1 MKLNRVTALFL
12 GLVLAFSLAACGQGA
27 SSASTAS
34 SSASSAAAE
43 GKTEEQLL
51 ADENEILSA
60 NDALWEKVFSSMDK
74 NVTETTLSTNYGDF
88 LLSAVEKA
96 KDQFSDEEYK
106 TLTADAEKIRAIE
119 EQIAALAPADAAA
132 SSAAAQGTAFPQFE
146 GSDLE
151 GNPVDNSLFAG
162 NAFTVVNFWFNGCKP
177 CVEELDD
184 LNALNEKVKAQ
195 GGEVVGINTETLDG
209 SQQGIEAAKKLLAA
223 KGASYRNIYFAS
235 GSEAGKFALNIMA
248 FPTTYVF
255 DRDGNVVGQPLLGG
269 IDKEENLAAL
279 QKNIDAA
286 LARTAPNKL
295 FSPAAYGRL
304 FLFAAGIAMH
314 ARAPDGIRWGRSILL
329 PAKERI
335 SMKNTGTLRIQ
346 TFAARQSAPVEG
358 VTVAVQGDG
367 FTLHRIT
374 DATGS
379 AADIP
384 VEAPACTLSL
394 DEDNTTRPY
403 AIVSLTAAKPGYR
416 TVRIE
421 GIQIFAGQVTL
432 AQPQMLPVTEEDRDI
447 PDAPIVIPPH
457 ALFAGSGGSG
467 PQPRE
472 NCTPRVLD
480 QVVIPKNITVHLGK
494 PAASARNVT
503 VSFRD
508 YIANVA
514 SSEVYPT
521 WPEQALRANIHCQIS
536 LALNRIYTEWY
547 PSKGYTFNITNSTSY
562 DQYYVHGRTVFEVMV
577 RITDDIFNTY
587 LRKRGTVNPYYSEY
601 CDGKS
606 VTCPGLKQWGTVTL
620 ANNGRSALQILRYY
634 YGSSIEIVRT
644 KNIRSIPQSY
654 PGTPLRQ
661 GSRGTAVFTLQRQLN
676 RIAKDYP
683 FLGKLTVDGVFGS
696 RMAATVRAF
705 QKQFN
710 LTADGVVGRQ
720 TWYKIS
726 YIYVSVKDLAELTSE
741 GETSTGTLSNGTWN
755 GTVLSTGASGSA
767 VEQVQFWLNTLAQ
780 YDSAIP
786 SVKVDGVFG
795 TATAN
800 AVRAF
805 QRKYGLTVDG
815 IVGQTTWKELYDE
828 FLSIQSDNGTP
839 NAYPGTPLR
848 EGSSGQNVR
857 LVQFWLKIA
866 RTVYTSLESV
876 TVDGKFGA
884 GTAAAVRRFQR
895 YFGLTADGVVGRTT
909 WQKLY
914 EVYNDI
920 ANRLLSSSLRP
931 GEYPGV
937 LRSGSTGTPVRE
949 LQFYLYL
956 MSAYESSIPPV
967 SIDGKFGADTER
979 AVRAYQRFAGLTVD
993 GVVGRTTWNSLYG
1006 RASQLR
1012 SSGPVVTLK
1021 RLPYPGTP
1029 LTVGSSGKAVLYYN
1043 LLLLRI
1049 AYYFSSVEAPPLA
1062 DRYTDETATAT
1073 RSAQQLLGLE
1083 QTGIADADTWT
1094 AVEALSLQLAAHAP
1108 NPDRDT
1114 PSGTAY
1120 PGRAIAEGS
1129 AGQEVGQVERWI
1141 NRRAQLSCGEG
1152 YVADNNRFGAS
1163 DAAAVRAVQ
1172 QQAGLQPVNGIVY
1185 RETWHALQAQCT
1197 DPCGC
1202 EKEE

>member
-1 MKLNRVTALFL
+1 
-12 GLVLAFSLAACGQGA
+12 
-27 SSASTAS
+27 
-34 SSASSAAAE
+34 
-43 GKTEEQLL
+43 
-51 ADENEILSA
+51 
-60 NDALWEKVFSSMDK
+60 
-74 NVTETTLSTNYGDF
+74 
-88 LLSAVEKA
+88 
-96 KDQFSDEEYK
+96 
-106 TLTADAEKIRAIE
+106 
-119 EQIAALAPADAAA
+119 
-132 SSAAAQGTAFPQFE
+132 
-146 GSDLE
+146 
-151 GNPVDNSLFAG
+151 
-162 NAFTVVNFWFNGCKP
+162 
-177 CVEELDD
+177 
-184 LNALNEKVKAQ
+184 
-195 GGEVVGINTETLDG
+195 
-209 SQQGIEAAKKLLAA
+209 
-223 KGASYRNIYFAS
+223 
-235 GSEAGKFALNIMA
+235 
-248 FPTTYVF
+248 
-255 DRDGNVVGQPLLGG
+255 
-269 IDKEENLAAL
+269 
-279 QKNIDAA
+279 
-286 LARTAPNKL
+286 
-295 FSPAAYGRL
+295 
-304 FLFAAGIAMH
+304 
-314 ARAPDGIRWGRSILL
+314 
-329 PAKERI
+329 
-335 SMKNTGTLRIQ
+335 MKNTGTLRIQ
-346 TFAARQSAPVEG
+346 TFAARQSAPMEG

-367 FTLHRIT
+367 FTLHCIT

-394 DEDNTTRPY
+394 DEDNTIRPY
-403 AIVSLTAAKPGYR
+403 AVVSLTAAKSGYR

-421 GIQIFAGQVTL
+421 GIQIFAGQITL
-432 AQPQMLPVTEEDRDI
+432 AQPAMIPVTEEGKDI
-447 PDAPIVIPPH
+447 PNAPIVIPPH
-457 ALFAGSGGSG
+457 PLFAGSGGSG
-467 PQPRE
+467 AQPVE

-480 QVVIPKNITVHLGK
+480 KVIIPKNITVHLGK

-562 DQYYVHGRTVFEVMV
+562 DQYYVHGRTVFDVMV

-620 ANNGRSALQILRYY
+620 ANQGRTALQILRYY
-634 YGSSIEIVRT
+634 YGSDIEIVRT
-644 KNIRSIPQSY
+644 SNIQSIPQSD
-654 PGTPLRQ
+654 PGSPLRQ
-661 GSRGTAVFTLQRQLN
+661 GDSGTAVFTLQRQLN
-676 RIAKDYP
+676 RITKDYP

-741 GETSTGTLSNGTWN
+741 GEVSSGTLSDGTWG
-755 GTVLSTGASGSA
+755 GTVLRTGSTGSA
-767 VEQVQFWLNTLAQ
+767 VEQLQFWLNTLAQ
-780 YDSAIP
+780 YDSSIP
-786 SVKVDGVFG
+786 SLTVDGVYG
-795 TATAN
+795 TGTAN

-815 IVGQTTWKELYDE
+815 VVGRATWTEVYDQ
-828 FLSIQSDNGTP
+828 FRSIQSDNGTP
-839 NAYPGTPLR
+839 NAYPGTALR

-866 RTVYTSLESV
+866 RTVYPSLSNV
-876 TVDGKFGA
+876 TVDGRFGSA
-884 GTAAAVRRFQR
+884 TAAAVRRFQR

-920 ANRLLSSSLRP
+920 ANKLLSSSLRP

-937 LRSGSTGTPVRE
+937 LRSGSSGTAVRE

-956 MSAYESSIPPV
+956 MSAYESSIPAIG
-967 SIDGKFGADTER
+967 IDGQFGASTEA

-993 GVVGRTTWNSLYG
+993 GIVGRTTWNSLYDKASTL
-1006 RASQLR
+1006 RA
-1012 SSGPVVTLK
+1012 SGPVVTLK

-1029 LTVGSSGKAVLYYN
+1029 LTVGSSGSAVLYYS
-1043 LLLLRI
+1043 LLLQRI
-1049 AYYFSSVEAPPLA
+1049 AYYFTSVVSPPLS
-1062 DRYTDETATAT
+1062 DQYTDETAAAT
-1073 RSAQQLLGLE
+1073 RSAQELLSLPE
-1083 QTGIADADTWT
+1083 TGIADADTWT

-1114 PSGTAY
+1114 PPSTAY

-1129 AGQEVGQVERWI
+1129 AGQEVGQVERWL
-1141 NRRAQLSCGEG
+1141 NRRAQLSCDED
-1152 YVADNNRFGAS
+1152 YVADNNRFGAA

-1172 QQAGLQPVNGIVY
+1172 QQAGLLVTGIVN
-1185 RETWHALQAQCT
+1185 RETWAALQAQSCNC
-1197 DPCGC
+1197 D
-1202 EKEE
+1202 KEE